1 MISRPDVTW
10 FRSLHYGGQHVC
22 LWWMV
27 FPDTSMHVKAELVKP
42 SGLIADL
49 ARDIRLKTKAL
60 RIELVSYTAALKAQ
74 MVGTQTSDD
83 DGETRADTFRH
94 NGIRIRQIAFDDLQ
108 GWTRVGE
115 LLGSRP
121 DGRPW
126 LTIDPSCVALIRSLT
141 NAVSDPSDPE
151 NVLDSPTDQPLRA
164 LRVGAMSR
172 PSPKPFEKP
181 PLPKKA
187 VGHLVNEIRNGPIR
201 SRLTWK

>member
-1 MISRPDVTW
+1 
-10 FRSLHYGGQHVC
+10 
-22 LWWMV
+22 MV

-49 ARDIRLKTKAL
+49 SREIRLKTTAL
-60 RIELVSYTAALKAQ
+60 RIDRVAYTAALKAQ

-126 LTIDPSCVALIRSLT
+126 LTIDPSCVQLMRAIT

-151 NVLDSPTDQPLRA
+151 NVLDSPTDHPLRA